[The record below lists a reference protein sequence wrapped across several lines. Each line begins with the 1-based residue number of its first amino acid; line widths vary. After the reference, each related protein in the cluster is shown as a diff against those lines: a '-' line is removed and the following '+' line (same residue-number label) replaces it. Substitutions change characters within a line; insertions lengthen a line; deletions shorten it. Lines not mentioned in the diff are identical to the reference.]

1 MQDEPIEFQSG
12 EFTVS
17 TDRARLDL
25 DAALGVLHDTYWAT
39 EMPREVLARA
49 IENSVCF
56 GVYRGQE
63 LVGLA
68 RVVSDLA
75 TYAYLTDVV
84 IVEAWRG
91 RGLGRWLVECI
102 LAHPDFQT
110 LRRITL
116 LTSDAQD
123 LYARFGFGS
132 PQGLTYLEITG
143 PVGGSPGS
151 RSD

>member
-1 MQDEPIEFQSG
+1 MRDRILEFRSG
-12 EFTVS
+12 DLVIS
-17 TDRARLDL
+17 TDRSRLDL
-25 DAALGVLHDTYWAT
+25 DRALAILHATDWAAA
-39 EMPREVLARA
+39 MPREVLARA

-84 IVEAWRG
+84 IAEAHRG

-102 LAHPDFQT
+102 LAHPDFQS

-116 LTSDAQD
+116 LTRDAQG
-123 LYARFGFGS
+123 LYARFGFG
-132 PQGLTYLEITG
+132 PLAGTTYMEIAA
-143 PVGGSPGS
+143 PLRRPPA
-151 RSD
+151 